1 MKYLITGGCGFIGSN
16 FADIL
21 LRRGEDVTVLDNL
34 SRKGTIHNLQYLQ
47 KKYPEVKFV
56 HCDIRSDLEK
66 IRIAVEKA
74 DVIFHL
80 AGQVAVTTSFINPRE
95 DFDINAFGTFNLLE
109 AVRKSENRP
118 IVLYASTNKVY
129 GGMTDIEEIK
139 KNNRYIYKDLPQGIN
154 EDRILDFH
162 SPYGCSKGV
171 SDQYVRDYSRMY
183 KIKTVVLRQSCIYG
197 TRQFGIEDQGWVAW
211 FVIAAYLG
219 KTIKIYGDGMQV
231 RDLLFVD
238 DLFSAWDLA
247 VKNIDSVSGEVFNV
261 GGGPAYSL
269 SLLELLAHLNT
280 FLKKDIEHSFDHWR
294 PGDQPVYISDISKI
308 KKRLNW
314 EPTISPEEGVRK
326 LVDWVAEN
334 IILIQNLFG
343 E

>member
-34 SRKGTIHNLQYLQ
+34 SRKGTIHNLQYVQ

-129 GGMTDIEEIK
+129 G
-139 KNNRYIYKDLPQGIN
+139 
-154 EDRILDFH
+154 
-162 SPYGCSKGV
+162 
-171 SDQYVRDYSRMY
+171 
-183 KIKTVVLRQSCIYG
+183 
-197 TRQFGIEDQGWVAW
+197 
-211 FVIAAYLG
+211 
-219 KTIKIYGDGMQV
+219 
-231 RDLLFVD
+231 
-238 DLFSAWDLA
+238 
-247 VKNIDSVSGEVFNV
+247 
-261 GGGPAYSL
+261 
-269 SLLELLAHLNT
+269 
-280 FLKKDIEHSFDHWR
+280 
-294 PGDQPVYISDISKI
+294 
-308 KKRLNW
+308 
-314 EPTISPEEGVRK
+314 
-326 LVDWVAEN
+326 
-334 IILIQNLFG
+334 
-343 E
+343 